1 MASKKLGDLIIALV
15 ILLFLV
21 TGFSQF
27 IIQADSTTSVNS
39 GISGDLSALENNLS
53 GVTGVETGLTDQIDV
68 EGDFV
73 PEENREQDSRSTDAM
88 GMMNLLSKNV
98 LVRWIRVVGEKLNIP
113 SSVLILAISLI
124 AITITILF
132 VRTLLGEYKI

>member
-1 MASKKLGDLIIALV
+1 
-15 ILLFLV
+15 
-21 TGFSQF
+21 
-27 IIQADSTTSVNS
+27 
-39 GISGDLSALENNLS
+39 
-53 GVTGVETGLTDQIDV
+53 
-68 EGDFV
+68 V

-98 LVRWIRVVGEKLNIP
+98 LVRWIQIVGEKLNIP

-132 VRTLLGEYKI
+132 IRTLLGEYKI

>member
-15 ILLFLV
+15 ILLFLI

-27 IIQADSTTSVNS
+27 IIQADSSTSVNS
-39 GISGDLSALENNLS
+39 GISGDLSTLEGNLS
-53 GVTGVETGLTDQIDV
+53 GIHGVETGLTDQIDV

-98 LVRWIRVVGEKLNIP
+98 LVRWIQIVGEKLNIP

-132 VRTLLGEYKI
+132 IRTLLGEYKI

>member
-88 GMMNLLSKNV
+88 CMMNLLSKNV

>member
-53 GVTGVETGLTDQIDV
+53 GVTGIETGLTDQIDV